1 MTTLLVID
9 DEPTIGLLIRRL
21 GEACGYRVT
30 DVSDPDDFK
39 HAFFADPPAV
49 IGIDLSMPRIDGV
62 QLLHFLADQQCAAKL
77 LIISGSE
84 GGAVRAAARLGTSLG
99 LDVAAVLHKPFR
111 IAQLRTVLA
120 EIKQGERSAAA

>member
-1 MTTLLVID
+1 MSTLLVID

-62 QLLHFLADQQCAAKL
+62 QLLHFLADQQCTARL
-77 LIISGSE
+77 MIISGSE

-99 LDVAAVLHKPFR
+99 LDVAAVLHKPFP
-111 IAQLRTVLA
+111 IAQLKTLLTRLSQA
-120 EIKQGERSAAA
+120 GRSAAA